1 MSSLDELWKDVTGVQ
16 QESPAIEVLL
26 CSLPALAAVMLGNL
40 WRWARNVVT
49 IAHEGGHA
57 LVALLVG
64 RRLSGIRLHSDTS
77 GVTISRGRPTGPGM
91 VATALAGYVAP
102 SLLGLGFAAMLTA
115 GRITALL
122 WLSIAALAAMLL
134 LVRNA
139 YGILSILTTGLALF
153 AVSWFAPE
161 RAQAA
166 LAYSFTWFL
175 LFAGVRPVGELQQ
188 KRARRA
194 ARDSDADQLARLTG
208 VPGLV
213 WVTFFGLVAVGA
225 LVMGASLLVSWTD
238 LAPTLDPAA
247 G

>member
-1 MSSLDELWKDVTGVQ
+1 MSSLEELWNDVTGVQ

-26 CSLPALAAVMLGNL
+26 CALPALAAVMLGNL
-40 WRWARNVVT
+40 WRWARHVVT

-57 LVALLVG
+57 LVAVLVG

-102 SLLGLGFAAMLTA
+102 SLLGLGFAALLTM

-122 WLSIAALAAMLL
+122 WLSIVALGAMLL

-139 YGILSILTTGLALF
+139 YGVLSIVTTGLAIF

-175 LFAGVRPVGELQQ
+175 LFAGVRPIGELQQ

-208 VPGLV
+208 VPGLL
-213 WVTFFGLVAVGA
+213 WVAFFGMVAVA
-225 LVMGASLLVSWTD
+225 SLVMGAGLLVSWTE
-238 LAPTLDPAA
+238 LAPTLDPFAR
-247 G
+247 